1 VTDFIHDLHTHM
13 GYPKTSAFEALL
25 DMNLK
30 DRRIVEIL
38 DPSRE
43 MEQERA
49 AVKLR
54 YESCDKFQA
63 IKEAFSLDLD
73 LELTCQQGA
82 ALHGYAPISIRVS
95 RSRRRRL

>member
-1 VTDFIHDLHTHM
+1 M
-13 GYPKTSAFEALL
+13 GYPKTSAFEALW

-43 MEQERA
+43 MEQERT

-73 LELTCQQGA
+73 LGLTCQQGA
-82 ALHGYAPISIRVS
+82 ALYGYAPISIRVS